1 MHIIITVL
9 ALGILAIGIF
19 ASQKVEDSSEEK
31 VLGKENYD
39 QLDVLPTSDL
49 RTENRFRFG
58 FCHDGI
64 SLATTTHS
72 LARDSR
78 RTTEH

>member
-49 RTENRFRFG
+49 PT
-58 FCHDGI
+58 
-64 SLATTTHS
+64 
-72 LARDSR
+72 
-78 RTTEH
+78 